1 MSIDFTGVKAVT
13 VPEGAVK
20 KITRK
25 SDGVVLW
32 EKQTIPSGFIY
43 RLDQP
48 LACTGTQYIGTGI
61 KLLETNTDFSIVC
74 KFTCLSLGSPRWRTL
89 FNCMYEASPYPG
101 ITVDNNNVSSA
112 FIERCVPWDAWIGAS
127 VRTVGSY
134 TFVVTAKASSALAT
148 TYIGLTGSN
157 SPTIASD
164 NYTYSTVNSTLVIAA
179 YKTTGGAYGRFFNN
193 GSIDD
198 FVVYKRTLSDAEA
211 RSFFAP

>member
-1 MSIDFTGVKAVT
+1 MSIDFTSVKAVT

-48 LACTGTQYIGTGI
+48 LACTGTQYIDTGI

-74 KFTCLSLGSPRWRTL
+74 KFTCLSPGTPKWRTL
-89 FNCMYEASPYPG
+89 FHCMYEASPYPG
-101 ITVDNNNVSSA
+101 IVVDNNSNGSY
-112 FIERCVPWDAWIGAS
+112 FIARCAPWDAWLYTYAQ
-127 VRTVGSY
+127 TAGSY
-134 TFVVTAKASSALAT
+134 TFVVTAKASSALVT

-157 SPTIASD
+157 SPTIGSD

-179 YKTTGGAYGRFFNN
+179 YKTTRGVYGRFFNN

-211 RSFFAP
+211 KSFFVA